1 MRGRTCK
8 ILHLEEILHTR
19 CPSSLEAK
27 TKKNIKFKRRVHLEA
42 LMWFEASSHEGQV
55 GAKKNRI
62 MASMWTLLLHKEM
75 GDFSWAWK

>member
-1 MRGRTCK
+1 MQDSSFGGNLTHK
-8 ILHLEEILHTR
+8 VPILFGG
-19 CPSSLEAK
+19 K
-27 TKKNIKFKRRVHLEA
+27 NKKNIKFKRRVHLEA
-42 LMWFEASSHEGQV
+42 LMWFEASSHEGQA